1 MIANIAGVPVTK
13 THVPGPE
20 GVRGRNSDN
29 TSQTGIAMGATG
41 TVGRRAPTHR
51 LLDQEQV
58 IELAS
63 RYSFVIATF
72 PPLPRTKERLNPSAK
87 NTSKF

>member
-1 MIANIAGVPVTK
+1 MIENIAGIPVTK
-13 THVPGPE
+13 AHIPGPE

-29 TSQTGIAMGATG
+29 TSQTGIAMGAMG
-41 TVGRRAPTHR
+41 TVGRKAPTHR

-63 RYSFVIATF
+63 DTVS
-72 PPLPRTKERLNPSAK
+72 
-87 NTSKF
+87 